1 MNPRD
6 SELMQAADGER
17 GDIAVPAGEARA
29 KVDAIA
35 ELGELVRGH
44 VELSA
49 DAVAEA
55 KFAAMWRRID
65 EQTAAPAGESRGL
78 LGRMAAWFD
87 RYRSHIITGAVSAG
101 AVAAIAIIARPSQP
115 DGSSRGPIV
124 NPITTQPAQ
133 FRPAEVESLDT
144 PGGTGTVFH
153 LQDADGRS
161 TTVIWV
167 APEDSVEG
175 L

>member
-1 MNPRD
+1 MKPRD
-6 SELMQAADGER
+6 SELMQAADRER
-17 GDIAVPAGEARA
+17 SDLAVSPGEAQA

-49 DAVAEA
+49 DAVPDA
-55 KFAAMWRRID
+55 KFAAMWRQID
-65 EQTAAPAGESRGL
+65 EQTAVPAAESRGVL
-78 LGRMAAWFD
+78 ARIGAWFD
-87 RYRSHIITGAVSAG
+87 RYRGHIITGAVSAG
-101 AVAAIAIIARPSQP
+101 AVAAIAIMTRPSLPGGSISGGVGDPINAQP
-115 DGSSRGPIV
+115 V
-124 NPITTQPAQ
+124 Q

-153 LQDADGRS
+153 LTDEDGRS

>member
-1 MNPRD
+1 MKLRD
-6 SELMQAADGER
+6 SELMQAADRER
-17 GDIAVPAGEARA
+17 SDVAVPAGDAQA

-49 DAVAEA
+49 DAVPDA

-65 EQTAAPAGESRGL
+65 EQTAEPVVDPRGL
-78 LGRMAAWFD
+78 RARVAAWFD
-87 RYRSHIITGAVSAG
+87 RYRGHIITGAVSAG
-101 AVAAIAIIARPSQP
+101 AVAAIAIMVRPSQP
-115 DGSSRGPIV
+115 ASSIGGGIGGPI
-124 NPITTQPAQ
+124 NPQLVQ

-153 LQDADGRS
+153 LTDADGRS

>member
-1 MNPRD
+1 MKPRD
-6 SELMQAADGER
+6 SELMQAADRER
-17 GDIAVPAGEARA
+17 SDVAVAAGDAQA

-49 DAVAEA
+49 DAVPEA
-55 KFAAMWRRID
+55 KFAAMWRQID
-65 EQTAAPAGESRGL
+65 EQTAEPRGVL
-78 LGRMAAWFD
+78 ARIAAWFD
-87 RYRSHIITGAVSAG
+87 RYRGHIITGAVSAG
-101 AVAAIAIIARPSQP
+101 AVAAIAIMTRPSLPGGSISGGVGDPINAQP
-115 DGSSRGPIV
+115 V
-124 NPITTQPAQ
+124 Q

-153 LQDADGRS
+153 LTDEDGRS

>member
-1 MNPRD
+1 MKPRD
-6 SELMQAADGER
+6 SELMQAADREHR
-17 GDIAVPAGEARA
+17 DLTVPAGDAQA

-49 DAVAEA
+49 DAVPDA
-55 KFAAMWRRID
+55 KFAAMWKRID
-65 EQTAAPAGESRGL
+65 EQTAAPVVESRGL
-78 LGRMAAWFD
+78 LARVTAWFD

-101 AVAAIAIIARPSQP
+101 AVAAIAIMVRPSSPGDSSGGALGNSINAQP
-115 DGSSRGPIV
+115 V
-124 NPITTQPAQ
+124 Q

-153 LQDADGRS
+153 LTDADGRS